1 MKRNRRAGVEDRW
14 TKTVRDPDGTTR
26 TVPSANDG
34 KGSRWRARYVDG
46 SGKEH
51 AKGFGRKTDA
61 ERWLNGIVAA
71 LETGTYVD
79 PRLGKVTLASFY
91 REWSTHR
98 VWVPGTRRAM
108 DLAVNSVTFGDI
120 AFADLRPSH
129 VQAWV
134 KAMQDKPLEPS
145 TINTRFV
152 NVRGVIRAALGDR
165 LITHD
170 VTAKVKLPRQ
180 RKASA
185 AMTIPSA
192 AEVGRLLQGADSQF
206 AAYIGLCAFGGLR
219 LGEAAALQVGD
230 VDFLRREIHVRR
242 QVQRANGGNVEIRP
256 PKYSSER
263 TVYAPD
269 GLLTM
274 ITDTSG
280 CPSRRGKLIAGCFP
294 VRVSTR
300 CSRTRSGICG
310 ARPGIRPAWTTG
322 CTTYGASSQRS
333 DRRRVRRSDRP
344 AGAGSPLGVSDAEH
358 LRALADRSRRPDPQ
372 GRDDLFASAVNVV
385 RTVCG
390 RIANSAVLTC
400 TFTRWA

>member
-1 MKRNRRAGVEDRW
+1 LPVKRNRRAGVEDRW

-91 REWSTHR
+91 REWSTHQ

-274 ITDTSG
+274 ITEHIRLHRPGGEADRWLFPGEGEHPLQQNSVGYLWRKARDKAGVDYRLHDLRHFYASG
-280 CPSRRGKLIAGCFP
+280 LIAAGCDVVTVQRALGHHSASVTLNTYAHLWP
-294 VRVSTR
+294 DAND
-300 CSRTRSGICG
+300 RTRK
-310 ARPGIRPAWTTG
+310 A
-322 CTTYGASSQRS
+322 AS
-333 DRRRVRRSDRP
+333 
-344 AGAGSPLGVSDAEH
+344 
-358 LRALADRSRRPDPQ
+358 
-372 GRDDLFASAVNVV
+372 DLFASAVDAAADGL
-385 RTVCG
+385 RTD
-390 RIANSAVLTC
+390 SQ
-400 TFTRWA
+400 

>member
-14 TKTVRDPDGTTR
+14 TKIVRDPDGTSR

-34 KGSRWRARYVDG
+34 KGSRRRARYVDE

-79 PRLGKVTLASFY
+79 PKLGKATLASFY
-91 REWSTHR
+91 REWSTHQ

-192 AEVGRLLQGADSQF
+192 AEVGRLLHRADSQF

-230 VDFLRREIHVRR
+230 VDFLKREIHVRR

-256 PKYSSER
+256 PKYGSER

-274 ITDTSG
+274 ITEHI
-280 CPSRRGKLIAGCFP
+280 RLH
-294 VRVSTR
+294 
-300 CSRTRSGICG
+300 
-310 ARPGIRPAWTTG
+310 RPG
-322 CTTYGASSQRS
+322 
-333 DRRRVRRSDRP
+333 
-344 AGAGSPLGVSDAEH
+344 GV
-358 LRALADRSRRPDPQ
+358 ADRWLFPGEGEHPLQQNSVGYLWRKARDKAGGAIVDTCGSRSFRPPP
-372 GRDDLFASAVNVV
+372 R
-385 RTVCG
+385 
-390 RIANSAVLTC
+390 
-400 TFTRWA
+400 